1 MSKSIVI
8 FKYES
13 SVISIQCSKKE
24 KMEIIIQKFCSKIQ
38 KNIDDFIYLYGGDQV
53 NFKLAFEE
61 QANHIDREANKMI
74 ILVYKY
80 RYECPYCGKKIK
92 KDKIIFHLEKEIS
105 QLKQIIE
112 QKDQQILF
120 LNKKINN
127 IENIKCLP
135 ITKKDDEIKIGI
147 HSEIKR
153 IRCNKNDKALAL
165 IKKLNSN
172 LTINYRPI
180 NLNKTLEENGFYND
194 SIINMTEQIYNLNFE
209 KKDRSRTPLPL
220 DGNCPFS
227 EAIIFYFNRLGK
239 TDLYLQALSKKIYFK
254 CNSKNLDIND
264 KTPINK
270 IFTSYSPLINVIELG
285 DSK

>member
-1 MSKSIVI
+1 M
-8 FKYES
+8 
-13 SVISIQCSKKE
+13 
-24 KMEIIIQKFCSKIQ
+24 
-38 KNIDDFIYLYGGDQV
+38 
-53 NFKLAFEE
+53 
-61 QANHIDREANKMI
+61 
-74 ILVYKY
+74 
-80 RYECPYCGKKIK
+80 
-92 KDKIIFHLEKEIS
+92 EKEIS

-120 LNKKINN
+120 LNKKIDN

-153 IRCNKNDKALAL
+153 IRCNKNDKALTL

-285 DSK
+285 DLK

>member
-1 MSKSIVI
+1 ML
-8 FKYES
+8 
-13 SVISIQCSKKE
+13 KKR
-24 KMEIIIQKFCSKIQ
+24 KNGNYNSKILFKNW

-53 NFKLAFEE
+53 DFKLTFE
-61 QANHIDREANKMI
+61 QHANRIDREANEMI

-239 TDLYLQALSKKIYFK
+239 TDLYLKALSKKIYFK

-285 DSK
+285 DSKWLLILSK